1 MGNIDKFLKKLSEK
15 KRKEIEKLVANII
28 NNNLKALDCKKL
40 KGTRDIFRVRKGNI
54 RILFRRIGN
63 RSMVISIEQRGD
75 NTYSF

>member
-1 MGNIDKFLKKLSEK
+1 MDNIDKFLKKLSEK